1 MEFVD
6 EHKDEA
12 DGAKQLT
19 TSDASQSSS
28 RHGLLSIKTLQPWH
42 IPEYNMV
49 GFTFQ
54 IFSQICTFV
63 CLVLQECR
71 RIACAGLLRFSS
83 HLDLGGDLHLSSIIF
98 LLWHCSHLNTVVK
111 WVHIKHASVHIGR
124 STHWRIQRRF
134 VVIYA
139 TSYGSQRQWKSG
151 WISRNC

>member
-42 IPEYNMV
+42 IPEYNVV

-54 IFSQICTFV
+54 IFFTDMYV
-63 CLVLQECR
+63 CVFGHTRMPSDRMCGARPVFQSL
-71 RIACAGLLRFSS
+71 
-83 HLDLGGDLHLSSIIF
+83 
-98 LLWHCSHLNTVVK
+98 
-111 WVHIKHASVHIGR
+111 
-124 STHWRIQRRF
+124 
-134 VVIYA
+134 
-139 TSYGSQRQWKSG
+139 
-151 WISRNC
+151 